1 MISQDILKDAQNLIG
16 DDRQKDYGDKVTN
29 HTNIAALWSI
39 FLRKKVTP
47 HDAAVCM
54 ALVKVA
60 RLMHQHKKDSYIDMA
75 AYAAIAGEIEARN
88 TTKDK
93 SFESEGERRGAE
105 TEKHIKSL
113 NKTPSEELQDELEPI
128 PCPHN

>member
-1 MISQDILKDAQNLIG
+1 MISQDILKEAQNLIG
-16 DDRQKDYGDKVTN
+16 ADRQKDYGDKVTN

-39 FLRKKVTP
+39 FLRKEVTP

-75 AYAAIAGEIEARN
+75 AYAAIAGEIEARSE
-88 TTKDK
+88 TKDK

-105 TEKHIKSL
+105 TAQHIQSL